1 MWKKRRANMG
11 YRSDVVALLYTNKPE
26 DLPLL
31 KLWLTANFPLKTF
44 EKSIKW
50 FDRGIIL
57 KEEHVKWYDDDKDV
71 LAFNE
76 AVYKFVEEF
85 CEAKGAF
92 DGAYE
97 FMRIGESDDDIESD
111 CCGDYDYI
119 LSCERSIHI
128 NIQGV

>member
-1 MWKKRRANMG
+1 MWKKRIINMG

-26 DLPLL
+26 HLPLL
-31 KLWLTANFPLKTF
+31 KLWLTANFPMKEF
-44 EKSIKW
+44 ENSIKW

-57 KEEHVKWYDDDKDV
+57 KEEHVKWYSEYDEVK
-71 LAFNE
+71 LFNN
-76 AVYKFVEEF
+76 AVHKFVEEF

-111 CCGDYDYI
+111 CCGDYDYL

-128 NIQGV
+128 DI